1 MGQIG
6 FIIDL
11 DMTLFDTSML
21 ELDRDRGNWE
31 NVFKNIEKV
40 VPLVD
45 SETLF
50 WGIGLPQQTEVW
62 DLGLG
67 GDFLY
72 PYKDKVS
79 IVTSSPKEYAKKK
92 LSVYL

>member
-21 ELDRDRGNWE
+21 ELDRDRGNWG

-45 SETLF
+45 PETLF
-50 WGIGLPQQTEVW
+50 WGI
-62 DLGLG
+62 
-67 GDFLY
+67 
-72 PYKDKVS
+72 
-79 IVTSSPKEYAKKK
+79 A
-92 LSVYL
+92 